1 VTTKPEHP
9 RDRIARHFGLGN
21 YGVNLADEIL
31 GDYRELIAQYFEETG
46 LGLAAHVLRQQE
58 WEHDV

>member
-1 VTTKPEHP
+1 MAEHP
-9 RDRIARHFGLGN
+9 RDRMARHFGLGN

-58 WEHDV
+58 WE

>member
-1 VTTKPEHP
+1 M
-9 RDRIARHFGLGN
+9 ARHFGLGN

-31 GDYRELIAQYFEETG
+31 EDYREMVAQYFEETG